1 MVLNEGGEEVC
12 LNEVIENTP
21 YKIKAVENE
30 LVHDC
35 IFFVIDFAG

>member
-1 MVLNEGGEEVC
+1 MVLDEDGEEVY

-21 YKIKAVENE
+21 YRIKVENE

-35 IFFVIDFAG
+35 IFFVIDFA